1 MECCIK
7 LGRKGPGSPVAV
19 SEPSTS
25 EECFPSLYIDGGKE
39 LLDIPASGEM
49 VVKFRRN
56 SVTEG
61 RTNNSLSLD
70 ILEIVSVEAGE
81 ESSKKEDSGEA
92 LDKLKSEMEDE
103 ED

>member
-7 LGRKGPGSPVAV
+7 LGRKGPGSPVADI
-19 SEPSTS
+19 PAPAS
-25 EECFPSLYIDGGKE
+25 EEYYPSLYIDGGKE

-61 RTNNSLSLD
+61 RTTNSLSLD

-81 ESSKKEDSGEA
+81 KDSEKEDSGEA
-92 LDKLKSEMEDE
+92 LDKIKSEMEDE